1 MEMRR
6 NETCTAS
13 CLMSDSERMVL
24 GRTEKFGGGT
34 TIVIW
39 DVLGNEP
46 IRHIRWDNSVGFADP
61 ISYINLSKDN
71 RYIIAGFQNSFDGK
85 ANYILFDLTVTDFNR
100 VQPNVIALNA
110 QVEVTTVLEN
120 QEAVTG
126 TRAGELIIW
135 SMRTGKALRQ
145 LVTPSRDGFGQA
157 AHQREVMCLSQSKDG
172 QYLVSASADMTLKL
186 WSLELEKL
194 IRSFVGHKDEVIS
207 RRIVFYLMPKGL
219 INVFE

>member
-13 CLMSDSERMVL
+13 CLMSDGERMVL

-61 ISYINLSKDN
+61 ISYINPSKDN

-126 TRAGELIIW
+126 TRAGELVIW

-194 IRSFVGHKDEVIS
+194 IRSFVGHKDEVNS
-207 RRIVFYLMPKGL
+207 REIVLYLMQLSL
-219 INVFE
+219 INVVE